1 MARNDD
7 QVAKMAE
14 LMFTLRQ
21 KCSLK
26 DLHFVKRFGIS
37 SAEYNCLIQFY
48 GMSSIGMKE
57 LGEHLSITPGGVT
70 RIITSLEEKKL
81 VKREI
86 DPDDRRGINV
96 NLTEQGERI
105 VSDIRRASL
114 ELHNEILKQI
124 KPDQHGAIVGAIEQ
138 LLGAIDTWLVTNSET
153 ELNG

>member
-21 KCSLK
+21 KCALK

-48 GMSSIGMKE
+48 CTGSIGMKE
-57 LGEHLSITPGGVT
+57 LGERLIITPGGVT
-70 RIITSLEEKKL
+70 RIITSLEEKEL

-96 NLTEQGERI
+96 KLTEQGEL
-105 VSDIRRASL
+105 VVNDIRRASL
-114 ELHNEILKQI
+114 ELHKEILKQI
-124 KPDQHGAIVGAIEQ
+124 KPTQHGAVFGAIEQ
-138 LLGAIDTWLVTNSET
+138 LLDAIDTWLVANSET
-153 ELNG
+153 KLNG